1 MAAPGPSP
9 PPTSSTAA
17 AGTSHTK
24 GQLVGNQNA
33 GIEAVMG
40 LLSGMA
46 YGLVNPL
53 VGHPFNL
60 VQTSMQADAAYR
72 GGPAATRLSAC
83 AAHARLAS

>member
-1 MAAPGPSP
+1 
-9 PPTSSTAA
+9 
-17 AGTSHTK
+17 
-24 GQLVGNQNA
+24 
-33 GIEAVMG
+33 MG

-60 VQTSMQADAAYR
+60 VQTRMQADAAYR